1 MNIKNSLSHHKERV
15 KRESEAQEYNAF
27 KYGTGIPLAEQIKL
41 NGKYVFLQIIDG
53 KPVISNFLDL
63 SKEQNMVIYP
73 TGKTPINDFE
83 YSSED
88 DIKQI
93 IEIAKTKR
101 LDKLYGWSKS
111 IWQKFVMVTPEQLN
125 LLTLDS
131 IFTFFHDRFTTT
143 HYTMLV
149 ARVGSGK
156 GAALITLTY
165 LGYRVILGS
174 SISGASLL
182 DLFGTLEPAQVVI
195 AEDELNFIKDDSEKR
210 RLYTGGY
217 DIWGLSTR
225 TLDGSTANRKIRW
238 FPGFGYKIFGAENS
252 LDANGL
258 GGLSDRTF
266 VINLLKGTPEL
277 YIKNLRKPR
286 LSPKYQAA
294 LSEINYFRKT
304 MLVYRLLHADDLF
317 EEIETNIDGRALELT
332 GPIIDLFYALSK
344 DKTLLR
350 NEILRL

>member
-1 MNIKNSLSHHKERV
+1 
-15 KRESEAQEYNAF
+15 
-27 KYGTGIPLAEQIKL
+27 
-41 NGKYVFLQIIDG
+41 
-53 KPVISNFLDL
+53 
-63 SKEQNMVIYP
+63 
-73 TGKTPINDFE
+73 
-83 YSSED
+83 
-88 DIKQI
+88 
-93 IEIAKTKR
+93 
-101 LDKLYGWSKS
+101 
-111 IWQKFVMVTPEQLN
+111 MVTPEQLN